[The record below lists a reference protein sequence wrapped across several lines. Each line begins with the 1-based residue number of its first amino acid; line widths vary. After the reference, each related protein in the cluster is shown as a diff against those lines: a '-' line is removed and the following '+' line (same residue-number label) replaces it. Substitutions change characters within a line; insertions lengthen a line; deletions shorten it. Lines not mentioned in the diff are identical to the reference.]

1 MNRKNL
7 SYLPMIALACATLSA
22 QAQSEGTQPF
32 LPIAA
37 AAPAAEPLPP
47 GYAAQSA
54 AMSRTR
60 AKWAGAGVAL
70 VVILALLLFMAYRTF
85 TERLQAARNT
95 DTATALIESA
105 DVIVVQVDTV
115 VRSEVT
121 SGLAEQARV
130 AAAQVPEATR
140 QLQRAVALLEASSQG
155 TTLDDEQ
162 RSAELLDAA
171 KARLD
176 MMEQAPTILRL
187 NQASSEALV
196 PAREGWD
203 GLIAAD
209 QKSDRAVAEYNRL
222 TKAGVQRSRTLNKE
236 VAGELAAAREK
247 LALAEQLFPEGPFE
261 EYLAYVD
268 LRISLNQLSQ
278 QADAA
283 WLAGNVRKANSI
295 ITNLNT
301 QEATAI
307 ARAKTLPETPEK
319 AIADAYVAAARQA
332 TEAYYRARDA
342 ATDAD
347 KQLR

>member
-1 MNRKNL
+1 M
-7 SYLPMIALACATLSA
+7 
-22 QAQSEGTQPF
+22 
-32 LPIAA
+32 
-37 AAPAAEPLPP
+37 
-47 GYAAQSA
+47 
-54 AMSRTR
+54 
-60 AKWAGAGVAL
+60 AL
-70 VVILALLLFMAYRTF
+70 VVILALLVFMAYRTF
-85 TERLQAARNT
+85 NERLQAARNA
-95 DTATALIESA
+95 DTATALIEDA

-121 SGLAEQARV
+121 SGLAEQARI
-130 AAAQVPEATR
+130 AGAQVPEATR
-140 QLQRAVALLEASSQG
+140 QLQQAIALLEASSQG

-209 QKSDRAVAEYNRL
+209 RKSDEAVAEYNRL

-236 VAGELAAAREK
+236 VAGELVAAREK

-261 EYLAYVD
+261 EYLGYID
-268 LRISLNQLSQ
+268 LRISLNRLSQ

-283 WLAGNVRKANSI
+283 WLAGKREKGQLGHHEPERAGGVGHRTREGASRD
-295 ITNLNT
+295 TREGDRRRLRGRCPAGDRRLLPGEGRRDRRR
-301 QEATAI
+301 QAASVAATPQRRGRIFAQP
-307 ARAKTLPETPEK
+307 AATLP
-319 AIADAYVAAARQA
+319 RSRCRGR
-332 TEAYYRARDA
+332 RARVRRA
-342 ATDAD
+342 
-347 KQLR
+347 R

>member
-1 MNRKNL
+1 MRRPL
-7 SYLPMIALACATLSA
+7 RGSRPRSSRLP
-22 QAQSEGTQPF
+22 QSSRRAPEQP
-32 LPIAA
+32 AA
-37 AAPAAEPLPP
+37 ADEPPP
-47 GYAAQSA
+47 GYASRSA
-54 AMSRTR
+54 AMSRQR

-70 VVILALLLFMAYRTF
+70 FVILALLVFMAYRTF
-85 TERLQAARNT
+85 NERLQAARNA
-95 DTATALIESA
+95 DTATALIEDA

-121 SGLAEQARV
+121 SGLAEQARI
-130 AAAQVPEATR
+130 AGAQAPEATR
-140 QLQRAVALLEASSQG
+140 QLQQAIALLEAGSQG

-187 NQASSEALV
+187 NQASAEALV

-209 QKSDRAVAEYNRL
+209 RKSDEAVAEYNRL
-222 TKAGVQRSRTLNKE
+222 TKASVQRSRALNKE
-236 VAGELAAAREK
+236 VAGQLVAAREK

-261 EYLAYVD
+261 EYLGYID

-283 WLAGNVRKANSI
+283 WLSGNVRNANSV

-301 QEATAI
+301 QEASAI

>member
-1 MNRKNL
+1 
-7 SYLPMIALACATLSA
+7 
-22 QAQSEGTQPF
+22 
-32 LPIAA
+32 
-37 AAPAAEPLPP
+37 
-47 GYAAQSA
+47 
-54 AMSRTR
+54 MSRQR

-70 VVILALLLFMAYRTF
+70 VVILALLAFMAYRTF
-85 TERLQAARNT
+85 TERLQAARNV
-95 DTATALIESA
+95 DTATALIEDA

-121 SGLAEQARV
+121 SGLAEQARI
-130 AAAQVPEATR
+130 AGAQVPEATR
-140 QLQRAVALLEASSQG
+140 QLQQAIALLEASSQG

-209 QKSDRAVAEYNRL
+209 RKSDEAVAEYNRL
-222 TKAGVQRSRTLNKE
+222 TKASVQRSRTLNKE
-236 VAGELAAAREK
+236 VAGELVAAREK

-261 EYLAYVD
+261 EYLGYID
-268 LRISLNQLSQ
+268 LRISLNRLSQ

-283 WLAGNVRKANSI
+283 WLAGNLRNANSV
-295 ITNLNT
+295 ITQPKHAGGVGHRPREGASRDTREGDRRRLRRRCP
-301 QEATAI
+301 AGD
-307 ARAKTLPETPEK
+307 RGLLPGEGRRDRRRQ
-319 AIADAYVAAARQA
+319 AASVAAATPPRSRCRGR
-332 TEAYYRARDA
+332 RARVRPA
-342 ATDAD
+342 
-347 KQLR
+347 R